1 MKKESNKTKARCSR
15 DSKKNM
21 LMYIV
26 KLYIYTPMTHNAKFL
41 SAKISEDK
49 SYVPHLCIWAVR
61 LENDKINLVVFL
73 KIKAAKQLKITFGC
87 LQKSIHK
94 WSLAAW
100 TCLIMRRGR
109 RKRKRKT

>member
-26 KLYIYTPMTHNAKFL
+26 KLYIFTPMTHNAKFL

-49 SYVPHLCIWAVR
+49 SYMY
-61 LENDKINLVVFL
+61 LVSAFGLFVW
-73 KIKAAKQLKITFGC
+73 KMIK
-87 LQKSIHK
+87 
-94 WSLAAW
+94 
-100 TCLIMRRGR
+100 
-109 RKRKRKT
+109 